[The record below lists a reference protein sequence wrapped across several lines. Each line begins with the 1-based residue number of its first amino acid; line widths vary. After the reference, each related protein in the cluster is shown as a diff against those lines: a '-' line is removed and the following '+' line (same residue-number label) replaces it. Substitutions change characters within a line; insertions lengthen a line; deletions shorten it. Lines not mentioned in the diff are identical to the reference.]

1 MKRRKRRFF
10 SGELQPI
17 DEVINEVFAKGRFGG
32 SAQVAAIWEQW
43 KQIVGEDVA
52 QHCFP
57 EKITRGKLHIRVD
70 TPVWRQQL
78 DLMKEEIQEK
88 IDACLPTLQ
97 VEELVF
103 KSAISDGK
111 IKTRETNRTV

>member
-1 MKRRKRRFF
+1 MRKRRRRRV

-17 DEVINEVFAKGRFGG
+17 DEVINEVFAKGKFGG

-43 KQIVGEDVA
+43 KEIVGEDVA
-52 QHCFP
+52 AHCFP
-57 EKITRGKLHIRVD
+57 ERINRGKLHIRVD

-88 IDACLPTLQ
+88 IDVRLPTLQ
-97 VEELVF
+97 VKELVF
-103 KSAISDGK
+103 KSA
-111 IKTRETNRTV
+111 